1 MDINLYD
8 VSALEFMLEVQ
19 KKFDED
25 ITIDSPFITVSFYD
39 GMGQERTFKVT
50 QERPDKLH

>member
-1 MDINLYD
+1 
-8 VSALEFMLEVQ
+8 MLEVQ